1 MKDATNHDLAEREQI
16 MVQNKYVTAAMTKNG
31 PAFYKGQEIHPS
43 VIDEGSDLLAE
54 AMQDKD
60 NLVNRHGIKVIP
72 VRQSVDGAMPHFRI
86 SDENYQAKAQAFG
99 ETLHNRFRDT
109 THDMLE
115 HSGSDA
121 FRSIVSFDGAH
132 NFRYGSAACE
142 KEVDGYRPD
151 VAVFHASDEVKG
163 IVALEVVH
171 SSPPSK
177 EKVQAYMEL
186 GHVVLR
192 LNIKTIAE
200 AWLKSGAEVSDDDI
214 KQFILQ
220 ERYKVPRSVNRAL
233 LRQVNFVWLD
243 LIERERERVRQIEI
257 EARDR
262 QAQLRAKREAQ
273 EDARAKIERDKQ
285 RAELRWRHQQHE
297 AELAEKKRKAQ
308 AKIAAEHKA
317 RKERCLPCEHRY
329 PCAYFLSSACGPN
342 YTRSVASNYVSDA
355 RK

>member
-1 MKDATNHDLAEREQI
+1 

-43 VIDEGSDLLAE
+43 VIDEGNDLLAE

-99 ETLHNRFRDT
+99 ETLHNRFRDA

-115 HSGSDA
+115 HGGSDT
-121 FRSIVSFDGAH
+121 FHSIVSFDGAH
-132 NFRYGSAACE
+132 NFRYGSAVCE

-151 VAVFHASDEVKG
+151 VTVFHASDEVKG

-192 LNIKTIAE
+192 LNISTIAE
-200 AWLKSGAEVSDDDI
+200 AWLKSGVDVSDDDI

-243 LIERERERVRQIEI
+243 LIEREAEERRQAEQKAIKELLEYVNRKDKELEAKK
-257 EARDR
+257 EAR
-262 QAQLRAKREAQ
+262 L
-273 EDARAKIERDKQ
+273 KIERDKQ
-285 RAELRWRHQQHE
+285 RAKLRWRHQQHE

-308 AKIAAEHKA
+308 TKIAAEHKA
-317 RKERCLPCEHRY
+317 REERCLPCEHRY

>member
-43 VIDEGSDLLAE
+43 VIDEGNDLLAE

-99 ETLHNRFRDT
+99 ETLHNRFRDA

-115 HSGSDA
+115 HGGSDA
-121 FRSIVSFDGAH
+121 FHNIVSFDGAH
-132 NFRYGSAACE
+132 NFRYGNAVCE

-151 VAVFHASDEVKG
+151 VTVFHASDEVKG

-192 LNIKTIAE
+192 LNISTITE
-200 AWLKSGAEVSDDDI
+200 AWLKSGAKCLTTTYSSLYCKSDI
-214 KQFILQ
+214 
-220 ERYKVPRSVNRAL
+220 RC
-233 LRQVNFVWLD
+233 
-243 LIERERERVRQIEI
+243 
-257 EARDR
+257 
-262 QAQLRAKREAQ
+262 
-273 EDARAKIERDKQ
+273 
-285 RAELRWRHQQHE
+285 H
-297 AELAEKKRKAQ
+297 
-308 AKIAAEHKA
+308 AA
-317 RKERCLPCEHRY
+317 
-329 PCAYFLSSACGPN
+329 
-342 YTRSVASNYVSDA
+342 
-355 RK
+355 

>member
-1 MKDATNHDLAEREQI
+1 
-16 MVQNKYVTAAMTKNG
+16 MVKNKYVTAAMTKNG
-31 PAFYKGQEIHPS
+31 PAFYMGQEIHPS
-43 VIDEGSDLLAE
+43 VIDEGSDLLTE
-54 AMQDKD
+54 AMRDKD

-86 SDENYQAKAQAFG
+86 SDEKYQDKAHQFS
-99 ETLHNRFRDT
+99 ETLHNRFRDV
-109 THDMLE
+109 THAMLE
-115 HSGSDA
+115 NGGSDA
-121 FRSIVSFDGAH
+121 FYNIVSFDGAH

-151 VAVFHASDEVKG
+151 IAVFHASDEVEG

-192 LNIKTIAE
+192 LNISIIAE
-200 AWLKSGAEVSDDDI
+200 AWLKSGSEVSDKDI
-214 KQFILQ
+214 TQFILQ
-220 ERYKVPRSVNRAL
+220 ERYKVPRSINKAL

-243 LIERERERVRQIEI
+243 LIERENARRRQVEI
-257 EARDR
+257 EARER

-273 EDARAKIERDKQ
+273 EDAQAKIERDKQ
-285 RAELRWRHQQHE
+285 RAELRRKHEQHE
-297 AELAEKKRKAQ
+297 AELAQKKRQAK
-308 AKIAAEHKA
+308 AKIAAQHKA
-317 RKERCLPCEHRY
+317 REERCLPCEHRY

-342 YTRSVASNYVSDA
+342 YTRSVASNHVSDA